1 MYDFKG
7 VNTTA
12 AITRGESLEFTVNN
26 GKSRTIYSFTIADT
40 DMDLS
45 RFGAFMG
52 GTTDANFTLN
62 SSGILIKGR
71 ILSILNLKN
80 GDKVTVNYKLASEGS
95 LTLADATLI
104 GNTTDNSFE
113 SGTEYTISTEEE
125 SVHLDIIAS
134 ANNNYVEKISI
145 TPYVEPVPDPTPTEA
160 VNVFLTAGQSNTAG
174 RCMNENLP
182 EYIKALGNA
191 NSGAYQYCNWSY
203 TNGSTRK
210 SESEGVFRKFWPEM
224 ESTSNNGRF
233 AYDAI
238 VYYWIEQALQK
249 DLFSMSEIRSDN
261 VWARVDV
268 KQNDYVDVCTFNANG
283 LLTDDIVKGCWS
295 DYFKVVAA
303 ANVFIE
309 KMQDTDVLTASQ
321 KEQYM
326 AEARFLRAYA
336 YFDLV
341 RFFGRVPAPTR
352 QLTTDEAF
360 QLHQSEPSDVYNN
373 VIVPDLQYAI
383 SHLAV
388 TAFDH
393 QNKEHGERVS
403 LIAAKALL
411 GKVYL
416 TMAGFPIKDTAKKS
430 LAVTLLKQ
438 VIDEADA
445 TGRYWAPTQHEWTHM
460 WIHENDNKY
469 ALFEIQYIARLN
481 QGNPMVTLT
490 LSTPSADWCGN
501 KLITGA
507 HLYVEKGLREYYIQ
521 KDAVGNYADQR
532 ASGTINLRTTV
543 DEDGNESSPTGNTFF
558 VKFFENKYKRAD
570 LGYADMDA
578 EIVDRTY
585 WPQNYPLLRLE
596 DVMLLY
602 AECVGAT
609 TEGYD
614 MVNRIRQRAGL
625 SALSGL
631 TEAQFQ
637 DAVANERRY
646 ELAEEGH
653 RWFDL
658 VRQEK
663 YVETLQAMFAY
674 NDDTTTGTYK
684 AFASRVTKDM
694 YLYPI
699 PQSQIEVR
707 AGLYSQNPGY

>member
-1 MYDFKG
+1 MKQ
-7 VNTTA
+7 
-12 AITRGESLEFTVNN
+12 
-26 GKSRTIYSFTIADT
+26 
-40 DMDLS
+40 DMINKVLNKAKELMP
-45 RFGAFMG
+45 FCL
-52 GTTDANFTLN
+52 FTL
-62 SSGILIKGR
+62 LPF
-71 ILSILNLKN
+71 
-80 GDKVTVNYKLASEGS
+80 LASCNDYLEVTPTN
-95 LTLADATLI
+95 TL
-104 GNTTDNSFE
+104 TTDNF
-113 SGTEYTISTEEE
+113 Y
-125 SVHLDIIAS
+125 A
-134 ANNNYVEKISI
+134 
-145 TPYVEPVPDPTPTEA
+145 TPAQCD
-160 VNVFLTAGQSNTAG
+160 
-174 RCMNENLP
+174 
-182 EYIKALGNA
+182 
-191 NSGAYQYCNWSY
+191 
-203 TNGSTRK
+203 
-210 SESEGVFRKFWPEM
+210 
-224 ESTSNNGRF
+224 
-233 AYDAI
+233 
-238 VYYWIEQALQK
+238 QALTGVYGAMK
-249 DLFSMSEIRSDN
+249 PLPKYLFSMSEIRSDN

-336 YFDLV
+336 
-341 RFFGRVPAPTR
+341 
-352 QLTTDEAF
+352 
-360 QLHQSEPSDVYNN
+360 
-373 VIVPDLQYAI
+373 
-383 SHLAV
+383 
-388 TAFDH
+388 
-393 QNKEHGERVS
+393 
-403 LIAAKALL
+403 
-411 GKVYL
+411 
-416 TMAGFPIKDTAKKS
+416 
-430 LAVTLLKQ
+430 
-438 VIDEADA
+438 
-445 TGRYWAPTQHEWTHM
+445 
-460 WIHENDNKY
+460 
-469 ALFEIQYIARLN
+469 
-481 QGNPMVTLT
+481 
-490 LSTPSADWCGN
+490 
-501 KLITGA
+501 
-507 HLYVEKGLREYYIQ
+507 
-521 KDAVGNYADQR
+521 
-532 ASGTINLRTTV
+532 
-543 DEDGNESSPTGNTFF
+543 
-558 VKFFENKYKRAD
+558 
-570 LGYADMDA
+570 
-578 EIVDRTY
+578 Y